1 MLVAA
6 NPHTF
11 DGSGRKILPTQSH
24 LGGSMPTA
32 LAKLKSGQS
41 IGAIMD
47 WARDELEGLAC

>member
-47 WARDELEGLAC
+47 GARDELEGLAC